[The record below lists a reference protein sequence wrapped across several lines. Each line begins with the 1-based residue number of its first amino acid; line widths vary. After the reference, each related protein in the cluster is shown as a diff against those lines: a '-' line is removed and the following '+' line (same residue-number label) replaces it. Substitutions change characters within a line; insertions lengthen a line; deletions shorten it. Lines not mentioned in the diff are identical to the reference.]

1 VNEKCVVVMC
11 HSCFFYSMADNRTT
25 KVEFYAQSESSMC
38 KVYSFQDFTQK
49 LNLTSKWIYV
59 IYIGMWIEFGLAW
72 MCCTKSVVQ
81 IYACITLVI

>member
-59 IYIGMWIEFGLAW
+59 IYMECGLNLLWHECAAQNQW
-72 MCCTKSVVQ
+72 YKSMHV
-81 IYACITLVI
+81 